1 MAIVKIS
8 KRRIHI
14 PSKIDFRGEKAI
26 IIPFGK
32 GLLVYPIPANFKE
45 IDIPKSIAEL
55 KELAEKKAREDAL
68 NKLEKREQN
77 AD

>member
-1 MAIVKIS
+1 M
-8 KRRIHI
+8 
-14 PSKIDFRGEKAI
+14 
-26 IIPFGK
+26 
-32 GLLVYPIPANFKE
+32 YPIPANFKE